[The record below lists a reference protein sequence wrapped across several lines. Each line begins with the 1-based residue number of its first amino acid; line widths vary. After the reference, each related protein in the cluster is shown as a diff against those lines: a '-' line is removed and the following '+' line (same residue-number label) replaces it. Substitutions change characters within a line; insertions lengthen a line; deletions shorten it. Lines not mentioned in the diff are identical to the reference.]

1 MMYANLV
8 DLEDFSAKLIEL
20 GVEVAPRADFEQVQQ
35 ALSCWLQ
42 KASSEQLTAFDR
54 ANRELADNAEVL
66 PQVAQLMARR

>member
-35 ALSCWLQ
+35 ALSRWLQ
-42 KASSEQLTAFDR
+42 KASSEQLTAFDH

-66 PQVAQLMARR
+66 PQVAQLMAR